1 MELLTILLSG
11 LLGIITPAGFIIDR
25 TAENTLRSQ
34 FTKAEQLQV
43 RVDNA
48 PTYQL
53 LQGKIESVRIAGRS
67 LQLKKQ
73 DIRIALLE
81 LETDV
86 IELEPRS
93 LRGGKPKLKRPFQ
106 SGMRLVLNQEDVNKI
121 LQSPRIIEKLQQ
133 IQIGDLDS
141 SNIKTDKIYK
151 FINPKV
157 EFLTNNRIKIQV
169 ELQEKGKKKSLL
181 IVAESGLSIVRGRQ
195 IQLVDPLVVVD
206 KEVVPPQFLNVILNN
221 INKRLDLGRF
231 EDDGLQMRILKLN
244 VRQAELEIAAFFRI
258 QPSSRFLETPRS

>member
-1 MELLTILLSG
+1 MEILTILLSG
-11 LLGIITPAGFIIDR
+11 LLGLITPAGLIIDR
-25 TAENTLRSQ
+25 TGENALRSQ
-34 FTKAEQLQV
+34 LAKVEQLQV

-48 PTYQL
+48 PTHQL
-53 LQGKIESVRIAGRS
+53 LQGKVETVRITGRS

-81 LETDV
+81 LETDA

-93 LRGGKPKLKRPFQ
+93 LRRGKPKLKRPFQ
-106 SGMRLVLNQEDVNKI
+106 SGVRLVLTQQDVNKI
-121 LQSPRIIEKLQQ
+121 LQSPQIIEKLRQ
-133 IQIGDLDS
+133 IKISDFDS
-141 SNIKTDKIYK
+141 SNTRTDKTYN

-157 EFLTNNRIKIQV
+157 EFLTNNRLKLQV
-169 ELQEKGKKKSLL
+169 ELQEKGKGKPLL

-195 IQLVDPLVVVD
+195 IELIDPLVVVD

-244 VRQAELEIAAFFRI
+244 VRQAELEIAAFLRI
-258 QPSSRFLETPRS
+258 EPSSRFLETPRS